1 MSRFHFKTMSKRPHT
16 TLHVAGTALLFVSF
30 VMLVCS
36 FVELSDNKSIY
47 PLLVASIICG
57 LIGGL
62 ARLSTKP
69 GTLGQAEIFSAVG
82 GAYLFVSLFGTL
94 PYLFAGTFDYG
105 GSNSLIEFT
114 DALFESISGYTAT
127 GSTVFGSHNPIESHG
142 TGILLYRQLTQWLGG
157 LGIVVLV
164 VTVLPSLRASGLGL
178 ISAEAPGPESDRL
191 ASRVVDT
198 AREFWKIYFV
208 LTLLIGVGLFAAG
221 MGGFDALAHALT
233 TAATGGFSTRSA
245 SIGFWDNPTIEIV
258 LIIGMVL
265 GGSSFALH
273 WRATKER
280 RVPHFKDSEFR
291 TYIGLF
297 TLAAVVIAW
306 ILSSNGLGF
315 GQALRSATF
324 NVVALG
330 TSSGF
335 SNATGD
341 GSSGDFAAWASGP
354 QAILFIFLIFGGCTG
369 STSGGVKVFRLQVGA
384 LHALRS
390 IRKFRRPRG
399 IFPVFHGSKVIS
411 ESLVQRIAG
420 FIAVYAVLVVS
431 GTIILTILDTD
442 IVTAASG
449 AVSALG
455 NMGPALGEAG
465 PTSSFADAYS
475 APSRLVL
482 AIFMLIGRLEI
493 FPMLLMVIS
502 PYRFTKKQIRQIRKK
517 NYS

>member
-1 MSRFHFKTMSKRPHT
+1 MSKLQFGKVTKRSQT
-16 TLHVAGTALLFVSF
+16 ALHVTGTALIFVSL
-30 VMLVCS
+30 VMLICS
-36 FVELSDNKSIY
+36 FVELSDNNSIY
-47 PLLVASIICG
+47 PLLIASIICG
-57 LIGGL
+57 FVGSV
-62 ARLSTKP
+62 ARLTTKP
-69 GTLGQAEIFSAVG
+69 GVMGQAEIFSAVG
-82 GAYLFVSLFGTL
+82 SAYLFVSLFGTL
-94 PYLFAGTFDYG
+94 PYLFAGTFDLG
-105 GSNSLIEFT
+105 NSDSLIEFT

-127 GSTVFGSHNPIESHG
+127 GSTVFGTHNPIESHG
-142 TGILLYRQLTQWLGG
+142 MGILLYRQLTQWLGG

-178 ISAEAPGPESDRL
+178 MSAEAPGPESDRL
-191 ASRVVDT
+191 AARVVDT

-208 LTLLIGVGLFAAG
+208 LTLLIGIGLFSAG
-221 MGGFDALAHALT
+221 MGGFDALAHALST
-233 TAATGGFSTRSA
+233 SATGGFSTRSA
-245 SIGFWDNPTIEIV
+245 SIGFWDNPAIEIV
-258 LIIGMVL
+258 LIFGMIL
-265 GGSSFALH
+265 GGASFALH

-280 RVPHFKDSEFR
+280 RISHFKDPEFR
-291 TYIGLF
+291 AYIGLF
-297 TLAAVVIAW
+297 TLAAVAIAW
-306 ILSSNGLGF
+306 ILSSDGLGF
-315 GQALRSATF
+315 GQALRSAAF

-369 STSGGVKVFRLQVGA
+369 STSGGVKIFRLQVGA

-411 ESLVQRIAG
+411 ESLVQRVAG
-420 FIAVYAVLVVS
+420 FIAVYAVLAVS

-465 PTSSFADAYS
+465 PTSSFAEAYS

-482 AIFMLIGRLEI
+482 AFFMLIGRLEI
-493 FPMLLMVIS
+493 FPMLLMVVS
-502 PYRFTKKQIRQIRKK
+502 PYRVTKRQIGQIRRK

>member
-1 MSRFHFKTMSKRPHT
+1 MSRFHFRKVTKRSQT
-16 TLHVAGTALLFVSF
+16 ALHVTGTALIFVSLM
-30 VMLVCS
+30 MLICS
-36 FVELSDNKSIY
+36 FVELSYNSSIY
-47 PLLVASIICG
+47 PLLISSLICG
-57 LIGGL
+57 FVGSV
-62 ARLSTKP
+62 ARLTTKP
-69 GTLGQAEIFSAVG
+69 GAMGQAEIFSAVG
-82 GAYLFVSLFGTL
+82 SAYLFVSLFGTL
-94 PYLFAGTFDYG
+94 PYLFAGTFDLG
-105 GSNSLIEFT
+105 NSDSLIEFT

-191 ASRVVDT
+191 AARVVDT

-208 LTLLIGVGLFAAG
+208 LTLLIGIGLFSAG
-221 MGGFDALAHALT
+221 MGGFDALAHALST
-233 TAATGGFSTRSA
+233 SATGGFSTRSA
-245 SIGFWDNPTIEIV
+245 SIGFWDNPAIEIV
-258 LIIGMVL
+258 LIFGMIL
-265 GGSSFALH
+265 GGASFALH

-280 RVPHFKDSEFR
+280 RIPHFKDPEFR
-291 TYIGLF
+291 AYIGLF
-297 TLAAVVIAW
+297 TLAAVAIAW
-306 ILSSNGLGF
+306 ILSSDGLGF

-420 FIAVYAVLVVS
+420 FIAVYAMLAVS

-465 PTSSFADAYS
+465 PTSSFAEAYS
-475 APSRLVL
+475 APSRVVL
-482 AIFMLIGRLEI
+482 AFFMLIGRLEI
-493 FPMLLMVIS
+493 FPMLLMVVS
-502 PYRFTKKQIRQIRKK
+502 PYRVTKRQIRQIRKK

>member
-1 MSRFHFKTMSKRPHT
+1 MSKFHFRKVTKRPQT
-16 TLHVAGTALLFVSF
+16 TLHVTGTALIFVSLM
-30 VMLVCS
+30 MLVCS
-36 FVELSDNKSIY
+36 FVELSDNNSIY
-47 PLLVASIICG
+47 PLLIASIICG
-57 LIGGL
+57 FVGSVT
-62 ARLSTKP
+62 RLTTKP
-69 GTLGQAEIFSAVG
+69 GVMGQAEIFSAVG
-82 GAYLFVSLFGTL
+82 SAYLFVSLFGTL
-94 PYLFAGTFDYG
+94 PYLFAGTFEPGNSD
-105 GSNSLIEFT
+105 SLIEFT

-178 ISAEAPGPESDRL
+178 MSAEAPGPESDRL
-191 ASRVVDT
+191 AARVVDT

-208 LTLLIGVGLFAAG
+208 ITLLIGIGLFSAG
-221 MGGFDALAHALT
+221 MGGFDALAHALST
-233 TAATGGFSTRSA
+233 SATGGFSTRSA
-245 SIGFWDNPTIEIV
+245 SIGFWDNPAIEIV
-258 LIIGMVL
+258 LIFGMIL
-265 GGSSFALH
+265 GGASFALH

-280 RVPHFKDSEFR
+280 RIPHFKDPEFR
-291 TYIGLF
+291 AYIGLF
-297 TLAAVVIAW
+297 TLAAVAIAW
-306 ILSSNGLGF
+306 ILSSDGLGF

-369 STSGGVKVFRLQVGA
+369 STSGGVKVFRLQIGA
-384 LHALRS
+384 SHALRS

-399 IFPVFHGSKVIS
+399 IFPVFRGSKVIS

-420 FIAVYAVLVVS
+420 FIAVYAVLAVS

-465 PTSSFADAYS
+465 PTSSFAEAYS
-475 APSRLVL
+475 APSRVVL
-482 AIFMLIGRLEI
+482 ALFMLIGRLEI
-493 FPMLLMVIS
+493 FPMLLMAVS
-502 PYRFTKKQIRQIRKK
+502 PYRVTKRQIREIRKK

>member
-1 MSRFHFKTMSKRPHT
+1 MSKFHFRKVTKRPQT
-16 TLHVAGTALLFVSF
+16 TLHVTGTALIFVSLM
-30 VMLVCS
+30 MLVCS
-36 FVELSDNKSIY
+36 FVELSDNNSIY
-47 PLLVASIICG
+47 PLLIASIICG
-57 LIGGL
+57 FVGSVT
-62 ARLSTKP
+62 RLTTKP
-69 GTLGQAEIFSAVG
+69 GVMGQAEIFSAVG
-82 GAYLFVSLFGTL
+82 SAYLFVSLFGTL
-94 PYLFAGTFDYG
+94 PYLFAGTFEPGNSD
-105 GSNSLIEFT
+105 SLIEFT

-178 ISAEAPGPESDRL
+178 MSAEAPGPESDRL
-191 ASRVVDT
+191 AARVVDT

-208 LTLLIGVGLFAAG
+208 ITLLIGIGLFSAG
-221 MGGFDALAHALT
+221 MGGFDALAHALST
-233 TAATGGFSTRSA
+233 SATGGFSTRSA
-245 SIGFWDNPTIEIV
+245 SIGFWDNPAIEIV
-258 LIIGMVL
+258 LIFGMIL
-265 GGSSFALH
+265 GGASFALH

-280 RVPHFKDSEFR
+280 RIPHFKDPEFR
-291 TYIGLF
+291 AYIGLF
-297 TLAAVVIAW
+297 TLAAVAIAW
-306 ILSSNGLGF
+306 ILSSDGLGF

-369 STSGGVKVFRLQVGA
+369 STSGGVKVFRLQIGA
-384 LHALRS
+384 SHALRS

-420 FIAVYAVLVVS
+420 FIAVYAVLAVS

-465 PTSSFADAYS
+465 PTSSFAEAYS
-475 APSRLVL
+475 APSRVVL
-482 AIFMLIGRLEI
+482 ALFMLIGRLEI
-493 FPMLLMVIS
+493 FPMLLMAVS
-502 PYRFTKKQIRQIRKK
+502 PYRVTKRQIREIRKK

>member
-1 MSRFHFKTMSKRPHT
+1 MSKFHFRKVTKRPQT
-16 TLHVAGTALLFVSF
+16 TLHVTGTALIFVSLM
-30 VMLVCS
+30 MLVCS
-36 FVELSDNKSIY
+36 FVELSDNNSIY
-47 PLLVASIICG
+47 PLLIASIICG
-57 LIGGL
+57 FVGSVT
-62 ARLSTKP
+62 RLTTKP
-69 GTLGQAEIFSAVG
+69 GVMGQAEIFSAVG
-82 GAYLFVSLFGTL
+82 SAYLFVSLFGTL
-94 PYLFAGTFDYG
+94 PYLFAGTFEPGNSD
-105 GSNSLIEFT
+105 SLIEFT

-178 ISAEAPGPESDRL
+178 MSAEAPGPESDRL
-191 ASRVVDT
+191 AARVVDT

-208 LTLLIGVGLFAAG
+208 ITLLIGIGLFSAG
-221 MGGFDALAHALT
+221 MGGFDALAHALST
-233 TAATGGFSTRSA
+233 SATGGFSTRSA
-245 SIGFWDNPTIEIV
+245 SIGFWDNPAIEIV
-258 LIIGMVL
+258 LIFGMIL
-265 GGSSFALH
+265 GGASFALH

-280 RVPHFKDSEFR
+280 RIPHFKDPEFR
-291 TYIGLF
+291 AYIGLF
-297 TLAAVVIAW
+297 TLAAVAIAW
-306 ILSSNGLGF
+306 ILSSDGLGF
-315 GQALRSATF
+315 GQALRSAAF

-369 STSGGVKVFRLQVGA
+369 STSGGVKVFRLQIGA
-384 LHALRS
+384 SHALRS

-420 FIAVYAVLVVS
+420 FIAVYAVLAVS

-465 PTSSFADAYS
+465 PTSSFAEAYS
-475 APSRLVL
+475 APSRVVL
-482 AIFMLIGRLEI
+482 ALFMLIGRLEI
-493 FPMLLMVIS
+493 FPMLLMAVS
-502 PYRFTKKQIRQIRKK
+502 PYRVTKRQIREIRKK